1 MSTSVEQDS
10 WAGRKR
16 QLPLQDGTVA
26 FVEEA
31 GIEPAVV
38 LVHGFTDTSRSFSLL
53 MPHLAGHRLLIPD
66 LRNHGGS
73 FGAEPDG
80 LGCFASDLIALVMA
94 KDLHR
99 PVLVG
104 HSLGA
109 MVAIEACAAAPGLF
123 GALVLIGCSLRPRIG
138 DGHPV
143 TAGLKALR
151 DPIHPTDPFF
161 DYWHHCRED
170 VPKAFLEKTA
180 QEASKMPA
188 ARWRSMLE
196 LIRRVDLTSRVHA
209 RGGIETVLVNGVQD
223 TLFGSRDRAALVSA
237 LPEATVVDLPLTGH
251 NPHWEEPSRVAA
263 AICNCAK
270 GKAGTLKSGQDVVKA
285 RISKP
290 RRGAA

>member
-1 MSTSVEQDS
+1 MSGPVDQDG
-10 WAGRKR
+10 WVNRKR
-16 QLPLQDGTVA
+16 QFSLQNGRLA

-31 GIEPAVV
+31 GAEPAVV

-80 LGCFASDLIALVMA
+80 LGCFASDLIALVKA
-94 KDLHR
+94 KGLHR

-138 DGHPV
+138 NRHPV
-143 TAGLKALR
+143 ATGLKALR
-151 DPIHPTDPFF
+151 DPIHYTDPFF

-170 VPKAFLEKTA
+170 VPKAFLEKIA
-180 QEASKMPA
+180 LEASGMPA
-188 ARWRSMLE
+188 ARWRSVLN
-196 LIRRVDLTSRVHA
+196 LIRHVDLTTRVNES
-209 RGGIETVLVNGVQD
+209 GGIETVLINGVED
-223 TLFGSRDRAALVSA
+223 TLFGSVDRALLVSA
-237 LPEATVVDLPLTGH
+237 LPDATAIDLPRTGH
-251 NPHWEEPSRVAA
+251 NPHWEEPALVAA
-263 AICNCAK
+263 AILNCADRP
-270 GKAGTLKSGQDVVKA
+270 AV
-285 RISKP
+285 P
-290 RRGAA
+290 RC